1 MVFLIFARF
10 NFAMA
15 DKIKIRQL
23 RKIKNCDFILK
34 IIESNLV
41 NILPYYMVS
50 WTLREGFQLMTFGLL
65 EDKE

>member
-1 MVFLIFARF
+1 
-10 NFAMA
+10 MA